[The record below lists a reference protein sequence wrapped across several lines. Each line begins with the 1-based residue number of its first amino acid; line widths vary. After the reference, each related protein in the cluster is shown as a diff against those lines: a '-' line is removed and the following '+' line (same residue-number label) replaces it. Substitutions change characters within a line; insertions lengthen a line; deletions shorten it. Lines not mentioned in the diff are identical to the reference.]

1 MKRLGIISSFTLL
14 FAVFIIIWNYSYY
27 KGLEE
32 AYIPIDNHISSKNKG
47 LEQANFTLD
56 YTNMPFDKNHQRTLN
71 EYYKNRAYYG
81 APPSIPHSIKEE
93 ISIGENNCLKCH
105 QNGGFSEKFKAY
117 APIVPHPEMIN
128 CKQCHVSQKTQT
140 LFVNTD
146 FKKGNTPKVGVN
158 NALKGS
164 PPTIPHE
171 IQMRKNCLS
180 CHASPS
186 TPKEIR
192 VSHPERTDCIQ
203 CHVIKKKNIT
213 ELETFIRKNNKN
225 E

>member
-1 MKRLGIISSFTLL
+1 MKRLGIISLFTLL

-32 AYIPIDNHISSKNKG
+32 AYIPIDNHISSKNIG
-47 LEQANFTLD
+47 LERADFTLD
-56 YTNMPFDKNHQRTLN
+56 YTNMPFDKNHQRTLD

-117 APIVPHPEMIN
+117 TPIVPHPEMIN
-128 CKQCHVSQKTQT
+128 CKQCHVSQKSQT
-140 LFVNTD
+140 LFVNSN
-146 FKKGNTPKVGVN
+146 FKKGKAPKVGVN

-192 VSHPERTDCIQ
+192 VSHPERTDCMQ
-203 CHVIKKKNIT
+203 CHVIKNKNVK